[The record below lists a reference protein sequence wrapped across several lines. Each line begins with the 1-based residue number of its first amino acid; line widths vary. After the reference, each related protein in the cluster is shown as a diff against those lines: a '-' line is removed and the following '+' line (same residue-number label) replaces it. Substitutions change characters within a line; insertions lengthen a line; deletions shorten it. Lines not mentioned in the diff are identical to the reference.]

1 MPAASASNP
10 LEMFTSCAISDIAV
24 NDASIHTLYR
34 PARKDSADVVLVF
47 IHGYPQTHVMW
58 RSVLPLPWHC

>member
-1 MPAASASNP
+1 MPATSTSNP

-24 NDASIHTLYR
+24 GDANIHTLYR
-34 PARKDSADVVLVF
+34 PAQPGASDVVIVM

-58 RSVLPLPWHC
+58 RSVPSKRLN